1 MFLALTLP
9 WIWARGLQ
17 NPDEL
22 RYATIVVEMIARD
35 DYVTPYLNGAPYLE
49 KPPLI
54 YWLGIVAVKLLGN
67 NFGAFR
73 LCSILAGL
81 SIIVLS
87 CKLGRAYGGEK
98 AGLYAGLITSTTVFP
113 FAFSQAFTPDIL
125 VAAWISLSIWL
136 IYKIAAS
143 DASGSAPRT
152 YVLCFYTATG
162 LGVLSKGLIG
172 IVLPALILI
181 LYTSRIHSWRFLLHF
196 FRAEGLALFLIIT
209 VPWHLW
215 VEHRNNGFLHYYF
228 INQHILRYT
237 TALHGREKP
246 LWYLPLVSFIG
257 TIPWSFFAIAAIC
270 LPDKSLALPDKDRS
284 ISKLL
289 TVWLAVTIL
298 FFWVSRSLLPG
309 YLLPI
314 VPAISAMIGTKL
326 QSRGNP
332 MIIRSCAA
340 ASAIFMFAAIVFFE
354 SQNLLSELPI
364 AITEVEVY
372 WLFISVCLLFT
383 AYIYIAFTAK
393 HAVSLIV
400 LFTIPLLLLT
410 GYLATKNE
418 PRSLRSIFIEHPDKF
433 IGREIAVYKTYLV
446 DPIYY
451 QQTTVYYVDRITE
464 LGSDIPTVD
473 FHWDSE
479 KFNAEIH
486 NGRRF
491 VLISRENDLIPN
503 QDLDC
508 FAKKNGY
515 IACTIN

>member
-1 MFLALTLP
+1 
-9 WIWARGLQ
+9 
-17 NPDEL
+17 
-22 RYATIVVEMIARD
+22 MIARD

-54 YWLGIVAVKLLGN
+54 YWLGVIAVKLWGN

-98 AGLYAGLITSTTVFP
+98 AGLFAGLITSTTVFS
-113 FAFSQAFTPDIL
+113 FVFSQAFTPDIL
-125 VAAWISLSIWL
+125 VAAWISLSICL
-136 IYKIAAS
+136 IYKVAVA
-143 DASGSAPRT
+143 DASGSSSRM
-152 YVLCFYTATG
+152 YVLIFYTATG

-172 IVLPALILI
+172 IALPALILI
-181 LYTSRIHSWRFLLHF
+181 LYASRIHSWRFLLHF
-196 FRAEGLALFLIIT
+196 LRIEGLTLFLIII

-215 VEHRNNGFLHYYF
+215 VEYRNNGFLHYYF
-228 INQHILRYT
+228 INQHLLRYT
-237 TALHGREKP
+237 TSLHGRGKP

-257 TIPWSFFAIAAIC
+257 TIPWSFFAITAIC
-270 LPDKSLALPDKDRS
+270 LPKKPLALPDKDRS

-289 TVWLAVTIL
+289 TAWVVVTIL

-314 VPAISAMIGTKL
+314 VPAISAMIGTNI
-326 QSRGNP
+326 QSRGNT
-332 MIIRSCAA
+332 MIIKSCAA

-354 SQNLLSELPI
+354 SQNVLSELQI
-364 AITEVEVY
+364 EITEVEVY
-372 WLFISVCLLFT
+372 WLFISACLLFT
-383 AYIYIAFTAK
+383 AYTYIAFTAK
-393 HAVSLIV
+393 HAVSLIA
-400 LFTIPLLLLT
+400 LSTIPLFLLT
-410 GYLATKNE
+410 GYLVTKNE
-418 PRSLRSIFIEHPDKF
+418 PKSLRSIFIEYPNKF

-451 QQTTVYYVDRITE
+451 QQEKVYYVDRITE
-464 LGSDIPTVD
+464 LGSDNPTID
-473 FHWDSE
+473 FHWNSE